1 MKNLD
6 IAAKFGSW
14 EKLQLVWSAAHFREL
29 FQLERKLCELYI
41 NLPVRKT
48 DSFPS
53 IKKLAGLHKYNIVSA
68 AFLWLPSIAFFFPI
82 VRMWKLFFGVFFEFP
97 SLLIFVIRDIYS
109 NDLIV
114 NEDMVLLLS
123 IVSDSLNLLQARID
137 LFINYNSRTYDYYLS
152 YIFLK

>member
-1 MKNLD
+1 M
-6 IAAKFGSW
+6 
-14 EKLQLVWSAAHFREL
+14 
-29 FQLERKLCELYI
+29 
-41 NLPVRKT
+41 
-48 DSFPS
+48 
-53 IKKLAGLHKYNIVSA
+53 
-68 AFLWLPSIAFFFPI
+68 
-82 VRMWKLFFGVFFEFP
+82 
-97 SLLIFVIRDIYS
+97 IRDIYS